1 MELKDGQAAGTSTYT
16 AELIKQRVDADIDR
30 LLAPWLMGRPP
41 NYTMDSAA
49 KYTVAVGYWLA
60 EELTRIG
67 CNEADRKTQCWKF
80 NRHSR
85 TWDIFDVAAECMN
98 EAVEGRVEQNR
109 KPHRRW
115 G

>member
-1 MELKDGQAAGTSTYT
+1 M
-16 AELIKQRVDADIDR
+16 V
-30 LLAPWLMGRPP
+30 GRPA

-49 KYTVAVGYWLA
+49 KYTVATSYWLDA
-60 EELTRIG
+60 ELRRIG
-67 CNEADRKTQCWKF
+67 TNDADRKTQGGKYH
-80 NRHSR
+80 RLSR
-85 TWDIFDVAAECMN
+85 TYDIFETAAECMN